1 MWLSSKVGGPHGAG
15 TRLLSSAT
23 PAAASWGSEDAL
35 GVPTLVIDL
44 SYDERQPGLVAL
56 RLPAAC
62 WVSETALVSS
72 TILRSLVVPAV
83 ISLEASTLAYV
94 GNIMPNRKGMGGSWT
109 VLAASPLGRNGWP
122 AMVLAIVSSPSLFPT
137 LMLGVQDT
145 TRDPS
150 TFLMSWE
157 ALTEQ
162 ESVAAAVKFEVL
174 EIQGSPVN
182 FEAILIEPETSN
194 GGGAGGGAA
203 AASPPPGGF
212 PLVVM
217 PHGGPHSAHSTRF
230 MSYNTGLALLGYGV
244 LAVNYRGS
252 IGFGEHGV
260 HSLPGRCGE
269 LDAGDCR
276 AALDCALAT
285 GRFNA
290 DKLVVQGG
298 SHGGFLTA
306 HLTAQ
311 YPDLFKAAVIRNP
324 VINIPSMAMVTDIP
338 DWCYKEALGDLSV

>member
-1 MWLSSKVGGPHGAG
+1 MV
-15 TRLLSSAT
+15 
-23 PAAASWGSEDAL
+23 
-35 GVPTLVIDL
+35 
-44 SYDERQPGLVAL
+44 VA
-56 RLPAAC
+56 
-62 WVSETALVSS
+62 V
-72 TILRSLVVPAV
+72 
-83 ISLEASTLAYV
+83 
-94 GNIMPNRKGMGGSWT
+94 
-109 VLAASPLGRNGWP
+109 
-122 AMVLAIVSSPSLFPT
+122 VSSPSLLPT
-137 LMLGVQDT
+137 LLLGVQDT

-150 TFLMSWE
+150 KFLMSWE

-162 ESVAAAVKFEVL
+162 ESVAASVKFDVL

-182 FEAILIEPETSN
+182 FEAILIEPVADAGSN
-194 GGGAGGGAA
+194 GGGAPPAGGW
-203 AASPPPGGF
+203 
-212 PLVVM
+212 PLVVI
-217 PHGGPHSAHSTRF
+217 PHGGPHSTHSTRF

-252 IGFGEHGV
+252 IGFGEHGNN
-260 HSLPGRCGE
+260 SLPGRCGE

-276 AALDCALAT
+276 TALDCALAT
-285 GRFNA
+285 GRFNK

-338 DWCYKEALGDLSV
+338 DWCYHEAGLPYSTKTPASGLTPLEFEKMRACSPITLVDTVKTPALLNIGSLDKRVPPPQGWEWYYALKARGVPTRVHEYPNDSHQLSNVDCAADVFVNMVMWFQMFGC